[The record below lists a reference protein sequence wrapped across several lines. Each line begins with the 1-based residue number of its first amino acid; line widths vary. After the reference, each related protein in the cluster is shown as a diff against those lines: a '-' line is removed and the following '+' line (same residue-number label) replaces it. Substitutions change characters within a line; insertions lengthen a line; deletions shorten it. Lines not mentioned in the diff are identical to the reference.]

1 MFFELPSS
9 ITKSIILR
17 HKNTYTILWNWVIPE
32 KIQTGVGVGRG
43 NTFLKKH
50 PGIFWFVTLPLEI
63 PEKTNFHPWKLVW
76 PMKILHGFFL
86 NTPGNSTFFNW
97 PLEFSHV
104 FSSIPLEIPCPRP
117 SLFEFFW
124 NGLFDVVFILNFT
137 FAVFCCHEASGTL
150 RFHNL
155 VLIFSYLSCFQKVFT

>member
-43 NTFLKKH
+43 NTFLKKR

-97 PLEFSHV
+97 PLEFSR
-104 FSSIPLEIPCPRP
+104 FFFNSPGNSMSSTLPFWIFLEWPIWCSIYIKFHFR
-117 SLFEFFW
+117 
-124 NGLFDVVFILNFT
+124 GIL
-137 FAVFCCHEASGTL
+137 
-150 RFHNL
+150 
-155 VLIFSYLSCFQKVFT
+155 LSWS